1 MTSESLTT
9 NLIENFSVDNL
20 QSFFRQKLSS
30 FRPEKEDYSHL
41 FEDKTEE
48 KYTAIYKLGQ
58 ANLKDSTDELLVV
71 SAQTQSN
78 LTYKTGK
85 RQQFEMAKKV
95 LQYENKDAA
104 FFIFYDEEKNFRFSF
119 VKANFE
125 GKTKK
130 YTNFKRY
137 TYFVSKEQSNRTFIE
152 QTEKAEFSDID
163 SIIEA
168 FSIEPLNKQFY
179 KDISAAFDEL
189 TGIAQPKNKTSKN
202 TETSLFTPLQLP
214 SITKQQATKT
224 SKEFAVRLIGR
235 IIFVWFLK
243 NKVSKNGTPLVPT
256 DWLNSQKAEQ
266 TDSYYHFF
274 LEKLF
279 FQVLNK
285 PLDERIDNIL
295 ENHQKIPF
303 LNGGLFEAQEE
314 DYYNADKN
322 GLSTN
327 LNTLIIPNSWIKD
340 FFQTLERYNFT
351 IDENSLSDQEV
362 SIDPEMLGTIFENL
376 LAEINPETEQ
386 SARKETGSFYTPRSI
401 VDYMIEESLVAYL
414 TNATPTPPDSLRLL
428 FQENDLGEADFYD
441 YKEQIID
448 AFLNVR
454 ILDPACGSGA
464 YPIGAL
470 QKINFALQKID
481 PEAEIFKKKFVAG
494 IPSGRMRR
502 KMKEELDKSTVDYVR
517 KFGIIQKSIFG
528 VDIQSIATEISK
540 LRCFLTLIVDEAVED
555 TDQNRGIKPLPNLEF
570 KFVTANTLI
579 DIPSP
584 FPKYQEPTNLIE
596 LREEF
601 AELTQEYFD
610 AENHTHKID
619 LKRELSQIVEKIC
632 TQQRSYLDM
641 NVKNLQKQIN
651 SATKAKIKSLNE
663 NIEVFSNAQ
672 NQWDS
677 FKNIFKNKTVE
688 FFNSSYFFPDV
699 KEGFDIV
706 IGNPPYVQIQK
717 LKSKQ
722 KDFENQNYKTY
733 QRTGDIYCLFYERA
747 IDLLKQ
753 DGILCFITSN
763 KWMRAGYG
771 ESMRNYFIEKTN
783 PLQLI
788 DFGGVQIFD
797 NATVDTNILITQKA
811 ENQNQL
817 KGCLIDKTSY
827 NKSSNISTFFRQ
839 NALKLNPKNGWV
851 VMSEMAQQIKTK
863 IEKIG
868 TPLKDWDIQIN
879 YGIKTGYNEAFIID
893 KAKKDEL
900 IAKSPNSAEVI
911 RPILRGRDIKK
922 YSYEFAEL
930 YLIGIKM
937 GWTNKNKGT
946 ENAEEFFKKTYSSIY
961 EHFKIMGNAKSSKGK
976 GLYNRTDKGDYW
988 WELRSCVYWEDF
1000 QKEKILWAEMTNE
1013 NCFCWENGNIMAN
1026 QTCYF
1031 IPNSSKSLLS
1041 ILNSKLIY
1049 FYFSCIATGLG
1060 DGAFRWIKQF
1070 VEKIPIAEIEEK
1082 KQKGFNAI
1090 VDKIIE
1096 LKSKNEDTKHLEN
1109 QIDNKVFELYNLTKE
1124 EIEFIENF

>member
-1 MTSESLTT
+1 MIFESLTT
-9 NLIENFSVDNL
+9 QLIEDVSIDNL
-20 QSFFRQKLSS
+20 HSFFREKLRS
-30 FRPEKEDYSHL
+30 FRPEKTDCSHL
-41 FEDKTEE
+41 FDGKTEE
-48 KYTAIYKLGQ
+48 KYTDIFKIGEARL
-58 ANLKDSTDELLVV
+58 NDSDELLVF
-71 SAQTQSN
+71 SAQTQSS

-95 LQYENKDAA
+95 LQTENKDAA

-130 YTNFKRY
+130 YTDFKRY
-137 TYFVSKEQSNRTFIE
+137 TYFISKQQSNRTFKE
-152 QTEKAEFSDID
+152 QTEKAEFSDVD

-179 KDISAAFDEL
+179 RDISTAFDVLVAQL
-189 TGIAQPKNKTSKN
+189 TLPYLDKK
-202 TETSLFTPLQLP
+202 ET
-214 SITKQQATKT
+214 TKV

-235 IIFVWFLK
+235 TIFVWFLK

-256 DWLNSQKAEQ
+256 DWLNSQKAGQ

-327 LNTLIIPNSWIKD
+327 LNTLNIPDSWIKN
-340 FFQTLERYNFT
+340 FFETLERYNFT

-401 VDYMIEESLVAYL
+401 VDYMIEESLITYL
-414 TNATPTPPDSLRLL
+414 INTTPTPKDSLRLL
-428 FQENDLGEADFYD
+428 FQENDLGESNFYE

-481 PEAEIFKKKFVAG
+481 PDAEIFKRKFVAG
-494 IPSGRMRR
+494 IPSGRIRR
-502 KMKEELDKSTVDYVR
+502 EVKAKLDKSTVDYVR

-528 VDIQSIATEISK
+528 VDVQSIATEISK
-540 LRCFLTLIVDEAVED
+540 LRCFLTLIVDEAVSD
-555 TDQNRGIKPLPNLEF
+555 TDENRGVEPLPNLEF

-584 FPKYQEPTNLIE
+584 FKHEPEELKA

-610 AENHTHKID
+610 TETHNQKTD
-619 LKRELSQIVEKIC
+619 LKTELSQVVEKIC
-632 TQQRSYLDM
+632 NQQRSYLEM
-641 NVKNLQKQIN
+641 NVKNLQKQAN
-651 SATKAKIKSLNE
+651 SATKAKLKSLNQ
-663 NIEVFSNAQ
+663 NIETFLHAQ

-677 FKNIFKNKTVE
+677 FKNIFRNKTVD
-688 FFNSSYFFPDV
+688 FFNASYFFPDV

-706 IGNPPYVQIQK
+706 IGNPPYIQIQK
-717 LKSKQ
+717 LKKQQ
-722 KDFENQNYKTY
+722 KDFESQNYNTY
-733 QRTGDIYCLFYERA
+733 KRTGDIYCLFYERG
-747 IDLLKQ
+747 INLLKQ

-771 ESMRNYFIEKTN
+771 ESMRNYFIEK
-783 PLQLI
+783 
-788 DFGGVQIFD
+788 
-797 NATVDTNILITQKA
+797 
-811 ENQNQL
+811 
-817 KGCLIDKTSY
+817 
-827 NKSSNISTFFRQ
+827 NKSFT
-839 NALKLNPKNGWV
+839 
-851 VMSEMAQQIKTK
+851 
-863 IEKIG
+863 
-868 TPLKDWDIQIN
+868 
-879 YGIKTGYNEAFIID
+879 
-893 KAKKDEL
+893 
-900 IAKSPNSAEVI
+900 
-911 RPILRGRDIKK
+911 
-922 YSYEFAEL
+922 
-930 YLIGIKM
+930 
-937 GWTNKNKGT
+937 
-946 ENAEEFFKKTYSSIY
+946 
-961 EHFKIMGNAKSSKGK
+961 
-976 GLYNRTDKGDYW
+976 TD
-988 WELRSCVYWEDF
+988 
-1000 QKEKILWAEMTNE
+1000 
-1013 NCFCWENGNIMAN
+1013 
-1026 QTCYF
+1026 
-1031 IPNSSKSLLS
+1031 
-1041 ILNSKLIY
+1041 
-1049 FYFSCIATGLG
+1049 
-1060 DGAFRWIKQF
+1060 
-1070 VEKIPIAEIEEK
+1070 
-1082 KQKGFNAI
+1082 
-1090 VDKIIE
+1090 
-1096 LKSKNEDTKHLEN
+1096 
-1109 QIDNKVFELYNLTKE
+1109 
-1124 EIEFIENF
+1124 